1 MDTKNYTGYT
11 EMQLTDTELCDFY
24 SGNLFLQG
32 SLNENEYLI
41 IKDSEGKIVDK
52 YCNQNGELR
61 KLKFPIIDSKWGG
74 KIKPRNPY
82 QELAIDMLQDK
93 NSKVKLIKGV
103 YGSGKDYLM
112 LNQALALIDKGDFQ
126 KIVFIRP
133 NVTVANVPDIG
144 YLKGDQMEKLG
155 WTLGPLYDKVGGE
168 EGVQRM
174 IDAGSLEMMPL
185 LFIRGRSFENSIVYV
200 SEGQNITS
208 EIAKLIISR
217 IGEGSELWMNGDN
230 HQTDKKVYDQDNGI
244 LKMIERL
251 AGNKLFG
258 YVYLPQTERGEVAN
272 LANLL
277 DD

>member
-1 MDTKNYTGYT
+1 MVTKNYTGYT
-11 EMQLTDTELCDFY
+11 EIQLTDMELCDFY
-24 SGNLFLQG
+24 SGNSPLQDT
-32 SLNENEYLI
+32 LNENEYLV
-41 IKDSEGKIVDK
+41 IKDVNDKVIDK
-52 YCNQNGELR
+52 YCFQGGELR
-61 KLKFPIIDSKWGG
+61 KVKYPIIENKWCG
-74 KIKPRNPY
+74 KIKPRNAY
-82 QELAIDMLQDK
+82 QELAVDMLQDK

-103 YGSGKDYLM
+103 YGSGKDFLM
-112 LNQALALIDKGDFQ
+112 LNQALALIDKGEFQ
-126 KIVFIRP
+126 KIVYIRP
-133 NVTVANVPDIG
+133 NVTVANVPEIG
-144 YLKGDQMEKLG
+144 HLKGDLNEKLS

-168 EGVQRM
+168 DGVQGM
-174 IDAGSLEMMPL
+174 IDSGSLEMMPL

-244 LKMIERL
+244 LKMIDRL

-258 YVYLPQTERGEVAN
+258 YVYLPQTERGDVAN